1 MELDG
6 LYRDIVVGSTDGFWV
21 LDLEG
26 RTVYA
31 NPALLAMF
39 GYSEEEFSRLTAFD
53 LLDEPG
59 RVQFATHLDEAL
71 RGERHAQDVECMYLR
86 ADGSSLWVLVSE
98 SPLRAPDGSLVAL
111 LHRVSDYTAR
121 RRILDELTESRSQL
135 AEGQRIARIGTWEWD
150 VARDQVTGSEGLR
163 LLYGIREDFF
173 PATYAEVLA
182 SVHEDDR
189 AAMDAE
195 VQRALAGTDEF
206 TFEARIEGEEEGEWI
221 WTRGRGVVHR
231 DEAGEIQAV
240 TGTHQDITEAKLA
253 EIALEDQVIQ
263 NTLLQ
268 AIASAANEAHTLEDV
283 LVQARALVLLHDDW
297 ERARAFVL
305 ADDGGGVSPLYV
317 RPDDRAADEATPDAT
332 AMELE
337 LANRAFRA
345 NESVWDDQRLTIG
358 FPIRHD
364 GAVFAVI
371 TITSAPPLYRHELI
385 QQMAEQ
391 VAVQLGRVV
400 EREIAQRELADARDG
415 AMEASR
421 QKSEFL
427 ATMSHEIRTPLNGVI
442 GLNDLLLR
450 TGLDADQHR
459 LASGVQGASRA
470 LLGLITDILDFS
482 KIEAGKLE
490 LERVDFEVRSVLDQM
505 GDVLGEAAR
514 AKGLDLLV
522 SCDRSV
528 PEVLAGDP
536 TRLAQVVTN
545 LGSNAVKF
553 TASGDVQ
560 VRATA
565 DVSDGT
571 ATLRVE
577 VSDTGIGIDPSR
589 ADGLFDSFTQAD
601 ASTTRVHGGTGL
613 GLAISREIVH
623 ALGGE
628 IGVDSV
634 AGQGSV
640 FWFTAVFDHPI
651 AAESSDDAYA
661 RTWLAGRRVLV
672 IDGPDRNRQVLG
684 EQLDWWRVRWHGVAS
699 ADEAE
704 LALEEAIV
712 EGDPFEAVLI
722 DRTLSLPRRSGLI
735 LARTLRSQRAY
746 DDVPLLLTTST
757 TDLDFAAVRDGG
769 IAETLTKPVSSHAL
783 RSALLQHLAG
793 VEPHVAP
800 ASASAPSTDSRPR
813 ILVVEDNPVNQMV
826 AVGLLDALGYDAETA
841 DDGVEAVEVF
851 DPDRFD
857 CVLMDVQMPRL
868 DGYAAT
874 RAIRERGD
882 VRRVPVLAMTA
893 AAIEGERERC
903 LAAGMD
909 DFLTKPVDP
918 EALGAALA
926 TWLSDEPAGRPA

>member
-6 LYRDIVVGSTDGFWV
+6 LYRDIVVGSADGFWV
-21 LDLEG
+21 IDLEG
-26 RTVYA
+26 NTVYA

-39 GYSEEEFSRLTAFD
+39 GYSEDEFGRLTAFD

-59 RVQFATHLDEAL
+59 REQFSRHLDEAL

-86 ADGSSLWVLVSE
+86 ADGSALWVLVSE

-111 LHRVSDYTAR
+111 LHRVSDYSAR
-121 RRILDELTESRSQL
+121 RRILDELTESRRQL

-150 VARDQVTGSEGLR
+150 LARDQVTGSEGLR
-163 LLYGIREDFF
+163 LLYGIADDFF
-173 PATYAEVLA
+173 PAAYEQVLA
-182 SVHEDDR
+182 SVHEADR
-189 AAMDAE
+189 DAMDAE
-195 VQRALAGTDEF
+195 VQRALAGADEF
-206 TFEARIEGEEEGEWI
+206 TFEARIEGEQEGEWI

-231 DEAGEIQAV
+231 DGAGRALTV

-253 EIALEDQVIQ
+253 EVALEDQVVQ

-268 AIASAANEAHTLEDV
+268 AIASAANEAHTLQDV

-305 ADDGGGVSPLYV
+305 AEDGAGVVPLYV
-317 RPDDRAADEATPDAT
+317 RPDDRAADDATPVPT
-332 AMELE
+332 AVERD
-337 LANRAFRA
+337 LANRAFLA
-345 NESVWDDQRLTIG
+345 NESVWDEERLTIG
-358 FPIRHD
+358 FPIRYD
-364 GAVFAVI
+364 GTVFAVI
-371 TITSAPPLYRHELI
+371 TITSAPPLYRHDLI

-450 TGLDADQHR
+450 TKLDADQHR

-490 LERVDFEVRSVLDQM
+490 LESVDFEVRAVFDQ
-505 GDVLGEAAR
+505 VANLLGETAR
-514 AKGLDLLV
+514 TKDLDLLV

-528 PEVLAGDP
+528 PEVLSGDP

-553 TASGDVQ
+553 TASGDVK

-565 DVSDGT
+565 EVADGK

-577 VSDTGIGIDPSR
+577 VSDTGIGIDPSS

-628 IGVDSV
+628 IGVDSM
-634 AGQGSV
+634 AGEGSI
-640 FWFTAVFDHPI
+640 FWFTAVFDHPDG
-651 AAESSDDAYA
+651 AESADDAHA

-672 IDGPDRNRQVLG
+672 IDGSEGNRRVIC
-684 EQLDWWRVRWHGVAS
+684 EQLEWWRIRWDAVAS

-704 LALEEAIV
+704 LALEDAIV
-712 EGDPFEAVLI
+712 EGDPFDAVLI

-746 DDVPLLLTTST
+746 DDLPLLLTTST
-757 TDLDFAAVRDGG
+757 TDLDFAAVRAGG
-769 IAETLTKPVSSHAL
+769 IAETLSRPVSSQAL
-783 RSALLQHLAG
+783 RSALLHHVAG
-793 VEPHVAP
+793 VEASPAP
-800 ASASAPSTDSRPR
+800 APTVTPETGSRR
-813 ILVVEDNPVNQMV
+813 RVLVVEDNPVNQMV

-841 DDGVEAVEVF
+841 DDGVEAVEIF
-851 DPDRFD
+851 DPERFD

-882 VRRVPVLAMTA
+882 ARRVPVLAMTA

-909 DFLTKPVDP
+909 DYLTKPVDP
-918 EALGAALA
+918 EALGAALT
-926 TWLSDEPAGRPA
+926 TWLSDEPADRPA